1 MPSGPSQAAQ
11 STVHITQNGH
21 CCRRGTGRRR
31 KAVFACQPAHPGMGF
46 SGLRVELMSPVEH
59 REEEAASVN
68 DGEVLDFKGED
79 PGPGL
84 AV

>member
-1 MPSGPSQAAQ
+1 
-11 STVHITQNGH
+11 
-21 CCRRGTGRRR
+21 
-31 KAVFACQPAHPGMGF
+31 MGF